1 MSKIAVLMS
10 TYNGEKYLDEQIE
23 SIFSQEDTEISLWV
37 RDDGSTDET
46 LPKVDAWMKKKPG
59 QIHLLRGENV
69 GYKRSFLHL
78 LANVPDGYDYYAFAD
93 QDDIWL
99 TDKCKAA
106 VEMLDRDT
114 HEVKL
119 YTSNLEVVNESLE
132 YLYTTRIEHNFRI
145 SLYGFWIRGRF
156 AGCTYLF
163 NEGAKKKAIS
173 YADLNLPDAGMPSH
187 DFIVGTLAFL
197 YGTVI
202 FDTRTF
208 IQHRRLETSVTSG
221 GRGIVNR
228 LQTETKYLFKRKDIR
243 YTLAKELLARK
254 EAGMDPEAESFLNT
268 VAGYKQNLP
277 GKWRLLSSPLL
288 HSGSFIFD
296 AQAKIKV
303 LLANF

>member
-1 MSKIAVLMS
+1 MSKVAVLMS
-10 TYNGEKYLDEQIE
+10 TYNGEKHLDEQIE
-23 SIFSQEDTEISLWV
+23 SIFSQEGVEISLWV
-37 RDDGSTDET
+37 RDDGSTDGT
-46 LPKVDAWMKKKPG
+46 LPKVEAWMTKKPG
-59 QIHLLRGENV
+59 RVHLLKGENV
-69 GYKRSFLHL
+69 GYKRSFLQL
-78 LANVPDGYDYYAFAD
+78 LASVPDGYDYYAFAD

-99 TDKCKAA
+99 ADKCKAA
-106 VEMLDRDT
+106 VALLDRDA

-119 YTSNLEVVNESLE
+119 YTSNLEVVNEALE
-132 YLYTTRIEHNFRI
+132 HLYTTKIEKKFHI

-163 NEGAKKKAIS
+163 NEALKKKAVV
-173 YADLNLPDAGMPSH
+173 YAGLNLPDAGMPSH

-202 FDTRTF
+202 FDNRTF

-228 LQTETKYLFKRKDIR
+228 LQTETKYIFKRKDIR
-243 YTLAKELLARK
+243 YTLAKEILAHR
-254 EAGMDPEAESFLNT
+254 EAGIDPEAESFLNT
-268 VAGYKQNLP
+268 VAGYKQSLP
-277 GKWRLLSSPLL
+277 NKWRLLSSPLF